1 MRVGFVST
9 YPPAECGIATYTQY
23 LREALNPAEHES
35 FVICQA
41 GGAGEGVFPLW
52 HPGQRFSENVFGT
65 ATRMTP
71 DVVHI
76 QHEYGLFGSQ
86 HGAEVVDL
94 LLRLRLAEVPCVV
107 TLHTVYETITD
118 AQRMVLRHVVED
130 ASAVV
135 VHEDYQK
142 ETLVREFGRAEKIH
156 VIEHGIREALPVP
169 RAKERLGLAGKKVV
183 LMCGYFRNSKGFDE
197 AVRFFPPVAA
207 ECDDAVLVMAGK
219 IRGTEAKD
227 VQAKLYEDLDAMP
240 CSDRVRYFRGQFPQY
255 TLDAL
260 LSAADCVVLP
270 YRAGAQSGML
280 SQCLAFGA
288 PVVASDLRAF
298 RDVLDRTGG
307 GLVVDD
313 PADYAAAIARVL
325 TEPGLA
331 ANLRRNARAYIRE
344 TGGWSRVAE
353 RHLEVYEP
361 LVSPPGSRGTYAF
374 IPEPT
379 AAEESAEHR
388 RELEPL
394 RRPVQ
399 AEIRPHRL
407 PPARTPQSG
416 AFGRRDGHSV
426 VAAS

>member
-41 GGAGEGVFPLW
+41 GGAGAGVFPLW

-86 HGAEVVDL
+86 HGAEIVDL
-94 LLRLRLAEVPCVV
+94 LLRLRLAGVPRVV

-130 ASAVV
+130 ASAVI
-135 VHEDYQK
+135 VHEAYQK
-142 ETLVREFGRAEKIH
+142 RTLVREFGAAAKIH
-156 VIEHGIREALPVP
+156 VIEHGIREARPVP

-183 LMCGYFRNSKGFDE
+183 LMCGYFRRTKGFDE
-197 AVRFFPPVAA
+197 AVNFFPQVAEA
-207 ECDDAVLVMAGK
+207 CDDAVLVMAAK
-219 IRGTEAKD
+219 IRGTEEQD
-227 VQAKLYEDLDAMP
+227 VQADLYAALDAMP
-240 CSDRVRYFRGQFPQY
+240 YGDRVRYFRGQFPQY

-260 LSAADCVVLP
+260 LSAADCVVMP

-288 PVVASDLRAF
+288 PVVASDLKAF
-298 RDVLDRTGG
+298 RDVLGRTGG
-307 GLVVDD
+307 GLVCDD
-313 PADYAAAIARVL
+313 PADYGDAILRVL
-325 TEPGLA
+325 NEPGLA
-331 ANLRRNARAYIRE
+331 ANLRRNARAYIRD
-344 TGGWSRVAE
+344 TGGWSRVME
-353 RHLEVYEP
+353 RHLAVYEP

-374 IPEPT
+374 IPEPP
-379 AAEESAEHR
+379 AAGDVWDSRDAA
-388 RELEPL
+388 PL
-394 RRPVQ
+394 TGVVDE
-399 AEIRPHRL
+399 EIRPHRL
-407 PPARTPQSG
+407 PPARPATAG
-416 AFGRRDGHSV
+416 AFGHRDGHTTL
-426 VAAS
+426 AAG